1 MAELNRRILFAN
13 PAALVA
19 AGVLAALCLAGCM
32 KYTLT
37 PERPAELPR
46 ATAPPLPLKVGVSL
60 EKEDALGSRFVEGL
74 RQSRLFTDVFHPV
87 APGAAASSGV
97 DLLITGRFGTEFIND
112 PLQGPKIFLAAF
124 TGFITG
130 ALMSETSHHLA
141 RGALTVAYPDGRLV
155 KTYDEKVDVVAVSMV
170 SAFAEAKT
178 MKHGPPAAR
187 DNLVAKLVQ
196 TLIDDRAAFE
206 KPREP
211 APRAVPELLAAAEP
225 VAAPAPEPAPA
236 AAVSRPAEPAPRR
249 PLTPD
254 EEAEIDA
261 QLFP

>member
-1 MAELNRRILFAN
+1 MRTAAFAW
-13 PAALVA
+13 AL
-19 AGVLAALCLAGCM
+19 GALTLSGCM

-46 ATAPPLPLKVGVSL
+46 AAAPPLALKVGVSL
-60 EKEDALGSRFVEGL
+60 EKEDELGARFVEGL
-74 RQSRLFTDVFHPV
+74 RQARLFADVFHPV

-97 DLLITGRFGTEFIND
+97 DLLITGRFSTEFVQD

-124 TGFITG
+124 TGFVTG

-141 RGALTVAYPDGRLV
+141 KGGLTVAFPDGRLL
-155 KTYDEKVDVVAVSMV
+155 KTYDEAIDVVAVSMV

-178 MKHGPPAAR
+178 MKLGPPAAR
-187 DNLVAKLVQ
+187 ENLVAKLVQ
-196 TLIDDRAAFE
+196 ALIDDRAAFE
-206 KPREP
+206 KPRPPAAVRPEP
-211 APRAVPELLAAAEP
+211 PLLAAVEPPAAPQGSGPAAVPAPGP
-225 VAAPAPEPAPA
+225 VAVRAPEPKP
-236 AAVSRPAEPAPRR
+236 VRR

-254 EEAEIDA
+254 EEAEIDE

>member
-1 MAELNRRILFAN
+1 MPELNRRVFLAN
-13 PAALVA
+13 PAASLAVWA
-19 AGVLAALCLAGCM
+19 LAALALSGCM

-46 ATAPPLPLKVGVSL
+46 AAAPPLPLKVGVSL

-124 TGFITG
+124 TGFVTG

-155 KTYDEKVDVVAVSMV
+155 KTYEEKIDVVAVSMV

-178 MKHGPPAAR
+178 MKLGPAAAR
-187 DNLVAKLVQ
+187 DNLVAKLLQ
-196 TLIDDRAAFE
+196 ILIDDRAAFG

-211 APRAVPELLAAAEP
+211 APRPVPQLVAVAEP
-225 VAAPAPEPAPA
+225 AAPAPQAPEPA
-236 AAVSRPAEPAPRR
+236 AVREPEPVRR

-254 EEAEIDA
+254 EEAEIDE

>member
-1 MAELNRRILFAN
+1 MNRIIMKLA
-13 PAALVA
+13 PVATALA
-19 AGVLAALCLAGCM
+19 VLSLTGCM

-46 ATAPPLPLKVGVSL
+46 AAAPPLPLKVGVSL
-60 EKEDALGSRFVEGL
+60 EKDDELGARFVEGL
-74 RQSRLFTDVFHPV
+74 RQARLFADVFHPV

-97 DLLITGRFGTEFIND
+97 DLLITGRFGTEYVAD
-112 PLQGPKIFLAAF
+112 PLQAPKIFLAAF

-155 KTYDEKVDVVAVSMV
+155 KTYDEKADVVAVSMV

-178 MKHGPPAAR
+178 MKLGPPAAR
-187 DNLVAKLVQ
+187 DNLVAALVRS
-196 TLIDDRAAFE
+196 LIDDRAAFE

-211 APRAVPELLAAAEP
+211 APRPVPQLLAVAEP
-225 VAAPAPEPAPA
+225 VPLPVAEPAPA
-236 AAVSRPAEPAPRR
+236 VSRPPEPAPRR
-249 PLTPD
+249 PLTPE
-254 EEAEIDA
+254 EEAEIDD